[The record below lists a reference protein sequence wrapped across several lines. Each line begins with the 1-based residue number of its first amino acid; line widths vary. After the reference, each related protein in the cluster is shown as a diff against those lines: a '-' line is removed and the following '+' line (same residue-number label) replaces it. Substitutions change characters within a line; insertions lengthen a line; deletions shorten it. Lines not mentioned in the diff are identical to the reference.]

1 MMFSRIAMNS
11 KRVAIDYRGQHANQ
25 KDSSSTAF
33 KSSQRP
39 KQEFIDALDAF
50 KPFVQKLL
58 GFSPRWMS
66 DVAVTAVHI
75 SEQPGDRRGVV
86 ISCKRTIPDTTAP
99 FNFSTPLMI
108 EQSAES
114 EDESNGRLVWPEGFD
129 EALTAIQAQA
139 SKYIANERGQG
150 DLFEGPVTPSEHP
163 SSGEEVGGEVE
174 DHEPVLSGT

>member
-11 KRVAIDYRGQHANQ
+11 KRVAIDFRGQCQNP
-25 KDSSSTAF
+25 KDTSNTAF

-58 GFSPRWMS
+58 GFTPRWMH

-86 ISCKRTIPDTTAP
+86 LSLKRTIPDTNSP
-99 FNFSTPLMI
+99 FNFSTPLLL
-108 EQSAES
+108 EESAES
-114 EDESNGRLVWPEGFD
+114 EDQSNGRLVWPEGFD
-129 EALTAIQAQA
+129 EALTAIQREA

-150 DLFEGPVTPSEHP
+150 DLFEGPTVPTG
-163 SSGEEVGGEVE
+163 SGVDAHEAEVE
-174 DHEPVLSGT
+174 EDEPAGVGA